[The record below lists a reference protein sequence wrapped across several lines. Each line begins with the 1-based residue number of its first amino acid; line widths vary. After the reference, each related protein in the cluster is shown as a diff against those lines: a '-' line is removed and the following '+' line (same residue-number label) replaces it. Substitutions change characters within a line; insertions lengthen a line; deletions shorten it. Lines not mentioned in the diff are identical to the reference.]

1 VTSTTHTGLRLSF
14 VLPAV
19 VLVAVNLRSGIAA
32 VSPLLPD
39 IRADLGLSRGAAGL
53 LTTVPVLCFGGLS
66 AVAAGVGRRIGSD
79 LATVLAMAVLAAATA
94 LRLLPTATWFFV
106 GTVVLGA
113 AITVGNV
120 LTPMLVKQHL
130 ADRSDYVVGMATGL
144 YTGALIGGA
153 AVASAISAPLA
164 SAGLGWRGALLVW
177 AIPAVLAA
185 FAWSRFLRYRSLAP
199 LPASGGRRVV
209 VGSRVTWWLS
219 LFMGMQSL
227 AYFAVLAWLPA
238 FLQDHDVSAGQAG
251 LALSLFNLLGVV
263 AALLVPTIAG
273 RQSDQRALAL
283 SICAGWAVGVIGL
296 LVAPGGYL
304 AWSVIAGLAQ
314 GASIALA
321 LALIVLR
328 ARTPDVARSLSGT
341 VQSAG
346 YLIGATGPFLFG
358 ALRDA
363 TGSWTVPLLAL
374 LGAIVAMAAGAW
386 GAGQARVVG

>member
-1 VTSTTHTGLRLSF
+1 MPSTLTGHRLTN

-66 AVAAGVGRRIGSD
+66 ALAAGLGRRIGSD
-79 LATVLAMAVLAAATA
+79 LTTVIAMAVLALATG
-94 LRLLPTATWFFV
+94 LRLLPAATWFFV

-130 ADRSDYVVGMATGL
+130 AGRSDRVVGMATGL
-144 YTGALIGGA
+144 YTGSLIGGA
-153 AVASAISAPLA
+153 AIASAISAPLA
-164 SAGLGWRGALLVW
+164 STALGWRGALLVW
-177 AIPAVLAA
+177 AVPAVLAA
-185 FAWSRFLRYRSLAP
+185 LAWSRFLRQRTVAP
-199 LPASGGRRVV
+199 PPASGRVT
-209 VGSRVTWWLS
+209 GYRVTWWLS

-238 FLQDHDVSAGQAG
+238 FLRDHDIGAGRAG
-251 LALSLFNLLGVV
+251 LALSLYNLLGVV
-263 AALLVPTIAG
+263 AALLVPTVAG
-273 RQSDQRALAL
+273 RLTDQRALAL
-283 SICAGWAVGVIGL
+283 SICATWAVGVTGL

-304 AWSVIAGLAQ
+304 VWAMVAGLAQ

-346 YLIGATGPFLFG
+346 YLIGATGPFLLG
-358 ALRDA
+358 TLRDT
-363 TGSWTVPLLAL
+363 TGAWTVPLVAL
-374 LGAIVAMAAGAW
+374 LGAIVLMAAGAW
-386 GAGQARVVG
+386 GAGRAREVG

>member
-1 VTSTTHTGLRLSF
+1 MTSTTQTGLKLSF

-19 VLVAVNLRSGIAA
+19 VLVAVNLRAGIAA

-53 LTTVPVLCFGGLS
+53 LTALPVLCFGGLS

-79 LATVLAMAVLAAATA
+79 LTTVLAMAVLAAATV
-94 LRLLPTATWFFV
+94 LRLLPAATWFFI
-106 GTVVLGA
+106 GTLILGA
-113 AITVGNV
+113 TITVGNV
-120 LTPMLVKQHL
+120 LTPTLVKHHL
-130 ADRSDYVVGMATGL
+130 WDRSDHVVGMATGL

-164 SAGLGWRGALLVW
+164 STGLGWRGALAVW

-185 FAWSRFLRYRSLAP
+185 IAWARFLRFRTAEP
-199 LPASGGRRVV
+199 VAASGGRVV
-209 VGSRVTWWLS
+209 VRSRVTWWLS

-238 FLQDHDVSAGQAG
+238 FLREHNVSAGHAG
-251 LALSLFNLLGVV
+251 LALSLYNLFGVV

-283 SICAGWAVGVIGL
+283 TICFAWAVGLIGL
-296 LVAPGGYL
+296 LLAPDAYVV
-304 AWSVIAGLAQ
+304 WSVVAGLAQ

-328 ARTPDVARSLSGT
+328 SRTADVARSLSGT

-346 YLIGATGPFLFG
+346 YLIGATGPFLLG

-386 GAGQARVVG
+386 GAGRARLVG